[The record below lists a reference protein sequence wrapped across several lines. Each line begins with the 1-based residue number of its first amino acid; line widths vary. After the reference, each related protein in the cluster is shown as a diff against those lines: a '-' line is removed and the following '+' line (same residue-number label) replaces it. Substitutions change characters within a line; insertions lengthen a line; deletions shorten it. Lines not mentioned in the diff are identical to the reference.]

1 MKKPIKQLSF
11 NFGTPKQ
18 EKLRD
23 KLPHEVSYNYLLI
36 KNKIKTQERKLED
49 KIYKMFQDENK

>member
-1 MKKPIKQLSF
+1 MKK
-11 NFGTPKQ
+11 TKQ

-23 KLPHEVSYNYLLI
+23 KLLHEVSYNYLLI
-36 KNKIKTQERKLED
+36 KNKIKTKERKLED